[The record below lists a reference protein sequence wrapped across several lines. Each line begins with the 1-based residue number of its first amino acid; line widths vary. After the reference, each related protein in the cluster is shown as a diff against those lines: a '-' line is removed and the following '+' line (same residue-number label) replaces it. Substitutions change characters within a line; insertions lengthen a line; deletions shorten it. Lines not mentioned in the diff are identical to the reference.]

1 MAAGAGTLMRATG
14 QSAAAREEKA
24 EDERSRALPE
34 GFFLPEHSLPHAFSI
49 LANHVSATLERMYSQ
64 RFGLSVVGWRVVAIL
79 GTQSPLSA
87 KALAE
92 LTAMD
97 QVSISRAV
105 EQLANIKLVS
115 RRVDASDRRRVVLR
129 LSKKGEEVYN
139 QIVPVLYASENAL
152 VSGLSVDDAQALRR
166 IMDILVAR
174 SAKLLNDDCDWRTL
188 LDAFGY
194 GAPPKSG
201 DGA

>member
-1 MAAGAGTLMRATG
+1 MFMRTRGKAVT
-14 QSAAAREEKA
+14 AREQKTEYRA
-24 EDERSRALPE
+24 AVALPE
-34 GFFLPEHSLPHAFSI
+34 KFFLPEHSLPHAFSI
-49 LANHVSATLERMYSQ
+49 LANRVSHTLEKMYSQ
-64 RFGLSVVGWRVVAIL
+64 LFGLSVVGWRVVAIL

-105 EQLANIKLVS
+105 EQLATIKLVS
-115 RRVDASDRRRVVLR
+115 RRVDPSDRRRVVLR

-152 VSGLSVDDAQALRR
+152 VSGLSAEDARALRR

-174 SAKLLNDDCDWRTL
+174 SADLLGDDGDWRSL
-188 LDAFGY
+188 LDTFGY
-194 GAPPKSG
+194 AGAVKSVEEV
-201 DGA
+201 

>member
-1 MAAGAGTLMRATG
+1 MR
-14 QSAAAREEKA
+14 SMSKPAAAHEEKVDA
-24 EDERSRALPE
+24 PPAHALPE

-49 LANHVSATLERMYSQ
+49 LANRVSHTLEKMYSQ

-97 QVSISRAV
+97 QVSISRAI
-105 EQLANIKLVS
+105 EQLANIKMVS
-115 RRVDASDRRRVVLR
+115 RRVDTSDRRRVVLR

-152 VSGLSVDDAQALRR
+152 VSGLSKDDAQALRR
-166 IMDILVAR
+166 IMDVLVPR
-174 SAKLLNDDCDWRTL
+174 SAKVLGYDCDWRTL
-188 LDAFGY
+188 LETFGY
-194 GAPPKSG
+194 AAPKSV
-201 DGA
+201 DDI

>member
-1 MAAGAGTLMRATG
+1 MRSTG
-14 QSAAAREEKA
+14 HSAAVREDKA
-24 EDERSRALPE
+24 EDERARALPE

-49 LANHVSATLERMYSQ
+49 LANRVSATLERMYSQ

-139 QIVPVLYASENAL
+139 QIVPVLYACENGL
-152 VSGLSVDDAQALRR
+152 VSGLSQDDARALRR

-174 SAKLLNDDCDWRTL
+174 SAKLLNDDCDWRSL

-201 DGA
+201 DSA

>member
-1 MAAGAGTLMRATG
+1 MKTSGK
-14 QSAAAREEKA
+14 SVSAREQKTDDRAA
-24 EDERSRALPE
+24 EALPE

-49 LANHVSATLERMYSQ
+49 LANRVSHTLEKMYSQ
-64 RFGLSVVGWRVVAIL
+64 LFGLSVVGWRVVAIL
-79 GTQSPLSA
+79 GTHSPLSA

-115 RRVDASDRRRVVLR
+115 RRVDTSDRRRVVLR
-129 LSKKGEEVYN
+129 LSKKGEEVYS

-152 VSGLSVDDAQALRR
+152 VSGLSAEDAQALRR
-166 IMDILVAR
+166 IMDILVPR
-174 SAKLLNDDCDWRTL
+174 SAKLLGDDCDWRSL
-188 LDAFGY
+188 LERFGY
-194 GAPPKSG
+194 AAAPKSVEEV
-201 DGA
+201 

>member
-1 MAAGAGTLMRATG
+1 MAAGVGTLMRSTG
-14 QSAAAREEKA
+14 HSAAAREEKA
-24 EDERSRALPE
+24 EEKRSHALPE

-49 LANHVSATLERMYSQ
+49 LANRVSATLEKMYSQ

-115 RRVDASDRRRVVLR
+115 RRVDTSDRRRVVLR

-152 VSGLSVDDAQALRR
+152 VSGLSDDDAKALRR
-166 IMDILVAR
+166 IMDVLVAR
-174 SAKLLNDDCDWRTL
+174 SARLLNDDCDWRTL
-188 LDAFGY
+188 LVAFGY
-194 GAPPKSG
+194 GAPSKSG